1 MKTAAFLGVALALVP
16 CVALASEDS
25 PRFIINQRST
35 DRTPLPFS
43 EGVQVGNTLYIA
55 GHIGIDPKTDQAA
68 QDPATEA
75 KLVMSAVE
83 QTVKSAGLS
92 MDNVVSMTVFCT
104 DLSLYE
110 TFNTAYRGFFH
121 GHYPARAF
129 IGVTKLLRGAHF
141 EVQGIAVKT
150 AAER

>member
-1 MKTAAFLGVALALVP
+1 
-16 CVALASEDS
+16 
-25 PRFIINQRST
+25 
-35 DRTPLPFS
+35 
-43 EGVQVGNTLYIA
+43 
-55 GHIGIDPKTDQAA
+55 
-68 QDPATEA
+68 
-75 KLVMSAVE
+75 MSAVE

-92 MDNVVSMTVFCT
+92 MDNVVSVTVFCT

-110 TFNTAYRGFFH
+110 TFSTAYRGFFH

-141 EVQGIAVKT
+141 EVQVIAIKT